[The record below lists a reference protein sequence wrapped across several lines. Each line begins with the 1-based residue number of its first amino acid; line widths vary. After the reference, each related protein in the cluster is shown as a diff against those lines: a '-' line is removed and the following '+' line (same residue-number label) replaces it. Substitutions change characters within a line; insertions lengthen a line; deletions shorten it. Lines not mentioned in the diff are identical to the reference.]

1 MISTATPH
9 GTARFEFH
17 EANRIGPSRQH
28 LFRSLC
34 LQDPQNAAFCRAL
47 HYMTAKLG
55 RKNSTVGLWGHA
67 TINWPEGLTKQP
79 AKKNFP
85 DKVNVNPFAV
95 NEATN
100 DTVLAISSNP
110 GSSSRLPTSFGNEQ
124 LSEPLQGPGAERW
137 ERKIDSKEK
146 G

>member
-9 GTARFEFH
+9 GAARFELH
-17 EANRIGPSRQH
+17 EANKIGPSRQH

-47 HYMTAKLG
+47 HYMSAKVG
-55 RKNSTVGLWGHA
+55 RKNSTVGLWGHT
-67 TINWPEGLTKQP
+67 TIKWPEGLPKQP

-85 DKVNVNPFAV
+85 DKVNVDPFAI

-100 DTVLAISSNP
+100 DTVMAIFSNP
-110 GSSSRLPTSFGNEQ
+110 SSSSRLPISFGNEQ
-124 LSEPLQGPGAERW
+124 LSEPLQGPGAER
-137 ERKIDSKEK
+137 
-146 G
+146 